1 MSKGVASSLA
11 IDVATVDSLLANP
24 QPTAAAW
31 KRETGARMYFLLL
44 PSSVLYLF
52 LFLYLFLYPLLYL
65 FLLRYMFFSS
75 LNNLF
80 LFLLTFLI
88 VRHYILRTTTTTTT
102 TTTTAKMFSC
112 SSSLARSVVPCG
124 GAKTRGKMRASRG
137 RSLVPNAKKDKRKK
151 ERAAARRREMKS
163 RPSLGRENGEDGDDG
178 EEVIEEEDASSS
190 RPSSATNNDPNQ
202 RILENKEVFF
212 QSMTLASTYKQR
224 TDLQLLGDQKVPV
237 TSGESFILCAIC
249 VLLARRDGYA

>member
-1 MSKGVASSLA
+1 MG
-11 IDVATVDSLLANP
+11 
-24 QPTAAAW
+24 
-31 KRETGARMYFLLL
+31 R
-44 PSSVLYLF
+44 
-52 LFLYLFLYPLLYL
+52 
-65 FLLRYMFFSS
+65 
-75 LNNLF
+75 
-80 LFLLTFLI
+80 
-88 VRHYILRTTTTTTT
+88 
-102 TTTTAKMFSC
+102 C
-112 SSSLARSVVPCG
+112 
-124 GAKTRGKMRASRG
+124 ASRG

-237 TSGESFILCAIC
+237 TEAVKALFYAPLVCCSHDETDTFNYANQAALNLWEFEWDDFIGMASTKSADSEDEEIQKE
-249 VLLARRDGYA
+249 RRQLQLPTRKKATI